1 MLLRTQKL
9 LRWAL
14 LTLVASN
21 AGNLLAEP
29 EVKQRTI
36 YGWVEWIQLQPSK
49 KYTKAKFDTGAK
61 TSSMHALNIEWFEKG
76 DEDWVRFQFS
86 PNTKI
91 SAKRILSGKTKNFI
105 TIEAPVVRN
114 ALIKQHKRS
123 SAERPVIHHKFIL
136 DGKEYEGEF
145 TLTDRRRFIY
155 PILFGRRFL
164 QDVAIIDPAHTFLRG
179 RPPAK
184 QKPAKDSLP
193 KTATTTA
200 NQTKI
205 ATTETE
211 STVPA
216 ASKNP

>member
-1 MLLRTQKL
+1 MLLRTQTL

-36 YGWVEWIQLQPSK
+36 YGWVEWIQLQPTQ

-61 TSSMHALNIEWFEKG
+61 TSSMHALNIEWFEKDG
-76 DEDWVRFQFS
+76 DDWVRFQFS

-91 SAKRILSGKTKNFI
+91 SAKRILSGKTRNFI

-123 SAERPVIHHKFIL
+123 SAERPVIHQKFIL

-164 QDVAIIDPAHTFLRG
+164 QDVAVIDPAHTFLRG

-184 QKPAKDSLP
+184 EKAATASTTKAAT
-193 KTATTTA
+193 TATDE
-200 NQTKI
+200 TKL
-205 ATTETE
+205 ATTKTE